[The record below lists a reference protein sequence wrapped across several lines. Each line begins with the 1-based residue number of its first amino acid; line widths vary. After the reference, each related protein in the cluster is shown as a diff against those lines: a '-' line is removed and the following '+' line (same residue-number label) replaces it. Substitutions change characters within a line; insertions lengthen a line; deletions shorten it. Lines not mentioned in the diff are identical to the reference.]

1 MQSAPSY
8 AVIIIATPDKVKV
21 RRVLRNYPHSK
32 ILWACAVPSLADGE
46 AVAGRGLIRGHTLDG
61 RPITRS
67 LSDLSALI
75 EARARALE
83 VPLLA
88 RFNALDEDED

>member
-1 MQSAPSY
+1 
-8 AVIIIATPDKVKV
+8 
-21 RRVLRNYPHSK
+21 VLRNYPHSK
-32 ILWACAVPSLADGE
+32 ILWAAAVPTIADGE

-75 EARARALE
+75 EARARALGVE
-83 VPLLA
+83 VLGT
-88 RFNALDEDED
+88 FNVLDQDED